1 MLCQRQ
7 MVKFK
12 TKAKILSLRFLKKN
26 NCGDYNRSMNN
37 LSVDYQTQMR
47 TILFKG
53 SKRFR
58 FKF

>member
-12 TKAKILSLRFLKKN
+12 TKGKNIKLKVFEKN
-26 NCGDYNRSMNN
+26 NCSDYNRFMNN
-37 LSVDYQTQMR
+37 LSVEYQTQMR
-47 TILFKG
+47 TIFFKE
-53 SKRFR
+53 SKCFR

>member
-12 TKAKILSLRFLKKN
+12 IKAKILSLRFSKKN
-26 NCGDYNRSMNN
+26 NCSDYNRSMN
-37 LSVDYQTQMR
+37 LSVEYQTQMR
-47 TILFKG
+47 TIFFKG

>member
-26 NCGDYNRSMNN
+26 NCSDYNRFMNN
-37 LSVDYQTQMR
+37 LSVEYQT
-47 TILFKG
+47 
-53 SKRFR
+53 
-58 FKF
+58 